1 MTQEE
6 IIALA
11 REAGITF
18 VTEFG
23 VASATPEFLTH
34 FADLV
39 AAREREACAQVC
51 EQSDR
56 YRGSYFA
63 QKIRA
68 RGQP

>member
-23 VASATPEFLTH
+23 VASATPEFFTR

-39 AAREREACAQVC
+39 AAREREDCALIC
-51 EQSDR
+51 DR
-56 YRGSYFA
+56 RYNFEASRIAQIIRERGS
-63 QKIRA
+63 
-68 RGQP
+68 P